1 MLARSRGRY
10 GSGGG
15 GGIVVNR
22 QKIEKL
28 LVVEVNVC
36 WCRCCCMHR
45 RGPAD
50 AKNLIYILLNFH
62 PSALSSLA
70 AITTPETAFILCTY
84 AVLCVGL
91 QRL

>member
-28 LVVEVNVC
+28 LVAEVNVV
-36 WCRCCCMHR
+36 
-45 RGPAD
+45 
-50 AKNLIYILLNFH
+50 LLLH
-62 PSALSSLA
+62 A
-70 AITTPETAFILCTY
+70 
-84 AVLCVGL
+84 
-91 QRL
+91 